1 MLRCRTIP
9 LALAILASLPPD
21 AFAQQSPVVPPD
33 EVARAVLRA
42 DSAGE
47 WETVLRLAH
56 PDALSRFRGRQVFQ
70 LRMLGTPAWPATDAA
85 VADSA
90 GLDTPAA
97 DSVGMDAEGAD
108 SASPDSTV
116 QARWQRI
123 RGEQQRFMLDS
134 IFQVPDVDSLAR
146 TSPDTVYARWVR
158 GMQARSRDDTTSQ
171 RAPERPPYHV
181 VGAVKASDT
190 LAYVVMERPL
200 VQPLGPMPEL
210 FRDLPRETHTAGIMV
225 MRRYGREWRSML
237 DGVGESLGLAAGLLH
252 GE

>member
-1 MLRCRTIP
+1 M
-9 LALAILASLPPD
+9 ALLASVPPG
-21 AFAQQSPVVPPD
+21 ASAQQPTVVPPE
-33 EVARAVLRA
+33 EVARVVLRA
-42 DSAGE
+42 DSAGD

-70 LRMLGTPAWPATDAA
+70 LRMLGTPGWPGA
-85 VADSA
+85 
-90 GLDTPAA
+90 DTPAA
-97 DSVGMDAEGAD
+97 DTVGMHAPDTVGVEAPVSD
-108 SASPDSTV
+108 SMTPDSTV

-134 IFQVPDVDSLAR
+134 IFQVPDVDSLSR

-158 GMQARSRDDTTSQ
+158 GMQARSRSDTTDE
-171 RAPERPPYHV
+171 RPERPPYRV

-200 VQPLGPMPEL
+200 VQPLGSMPEL

-225 MRRYGREWRSML
+225 MRRHGRQWRSML

>member
-1 MLRCRTIP
+1 VLPCRTIP
-9 LALAILASLPPD
+9 LAVALLASVAPG
-21 AFAQQSPVVPPD
+21 ATAQQPTVATPE

-42 DSAGE
+42 DSAGD

-70 LRMLGTPAWPATDAA
+70 LRMLGTPGWPGA
-85 VADSA
+85 
-90 GLDTPAA
+90 DTPA
-97 DSVGMDAEGAD
+97 DDTVGMHAPDTVGAEAPVTD
-108 SASPDSTV
+108 SMTPDSTV

-123 RGEQQRFMLDS
+123 RREQQRFMLDT
-134 IFQVPDVDSLAR
+134 IFQAPDVDSLSR

-158 GMQARSRDDTTSQ
+158 GMQARSRSDTTVQ
-171 RAPERPPYHV
+171 RPERPPYRV

-200 VQPLGPMPEL
+200 VQPLGSMPEL

-225 MRRYGREWRSML
+225 MRRHGRQWRSML